1 MNKQIKGPGGE
12 VKQRIT
18 AWLYPS
24 TLEVIDK
31 ALPRDGS
38 KTRSEFLGKAAQFYA
53 GYVAGEDTLAF
64 LPPTLVAG
72 IEKTMNRYENRI
84 ASILFK
90 QSVELAMMMQVLAA
104 GMEIDSGELRRLRGQ
119 CVEDLKR
126 TKGHVSLADVVK
138 NGSMLEREAR

>member
-1 MNKQIKGPGGE
+1 MNKEMQGAGAE
-12 VKQRIT
+12 VKERIT

-38 KTRSEFLGKAAQFYA
+38 KTRSEFLEKAAQFYA
-53 GYVAGEDTLAF
+53 GYVAGEDALAF

-72 IEKTMNRYENRI
+72 IDKTMSRYENRI

-90 QSVELAMMMQVLAA
+90 QSVELAMMQVLAA
-104 GMEIDSGELRRLRGQ
+104 GMEIDSGELHRLRGR

-138 NGSMLEREAR
+138 NGSILEREER